1 MELAGD
7 RRQYRSHWKAHFV
20 NILSF
25 ALALAAIVVFA
36 AAYRGLP
43 WGTLGLGLLLLTA
56 AWVIQLLWVTADQI
70 TF

>member
-1 MELAGD
+1 M
-7 RRQYRSHWKAHFV
+7 

-36 AAYRGLP
+36 AGWRGLP
-43 WGTLGLGLLLLTA
+43 WGTLGLGLMLVTL
-56 AWVIQLLWVTADQI
+56 AWVLQLLWVSASQI